1 MDCSPPGSSVHG
13 ILQARTLE
21 WVSIPFSRGSSQPR
35 DWTGVSWIAGR
46 FFTIWATC
54 WLTIANIISH
64 DFMGQAGH
72 MYWSGLAWLELD
84 GLGCLVYMP
93 RHWQASWVRAVVL
106 NQGQFCHAGNIGQY
120 LDTTLV
126 VKLAWGVQLSRALFP
141 NLWNL
146 MPDDLRWDRCNNN
159 RNKVYNKYN
168 ALEIILKTSLCPSPW
183 NLHETGPWCQK
194 SLGPL
199 ILG

>member
-1 MDCSPPGSSVHG
+1 MGFHSLLQGIFPTQRLNLGLLDCRQILYHLSNLLTYNGEHYFSLFHGSN
-13 ILQARTLE
+13 RTHVL
-21 WVSIPFSRGSSQPR
+21 V
-35 DWTGVSWIAGR
+35 
-46 FFTIWATC
+46 WA
-54 WLTIANIISH
+54 
-64 DFMGQAGH
+64 
-72 MYWSGLAWLELD
+72 GLAGAGWF
-84 GLGCLVYMP
+84 GMP
-93 RHWQASWVRAVVL
+93 RVHAWSLTGKLGEGSGSQS
-106 NQGQFCHAGNIGQY
+106 GEFCHAGNIGQY

-126 VKLAWGVQLSRALFP
+126 VKLAWGVQLSRAVFP
-141 NLWNL
+141 NLWDL

-199 ILG
+199 IWG